1 LKTGFSDP
9 VLQIPSAI
17 FTQDSGFSET
27 EELVL
32 ADGSDRNEQDW
43 LIVAS

>member
-1 LKTGFSDP
+1 LNTGFSDK

-17 FTQDSGFSET
+17 FRQDSGFSEI

-32 ADGSDRNEQDW
+32 ADGSERNEQD
-43 LIVAS
+43 